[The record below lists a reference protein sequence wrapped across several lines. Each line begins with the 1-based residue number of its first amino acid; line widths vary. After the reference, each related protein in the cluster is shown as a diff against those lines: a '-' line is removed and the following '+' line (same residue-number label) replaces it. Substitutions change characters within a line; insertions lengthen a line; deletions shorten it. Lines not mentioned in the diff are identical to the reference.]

1 MDIFIE
7 QLVKRKKTSKD
18 ALIIMG
24 LILSFFV
31 IIALAWILAIYVN
44 PYFLMVG
51 FFLLLGNCYVFWYFF
66 TARNQEYEYI
76 VTNNNLTIDRVIA
89 KRKRKNVISI
99 DLRKVEDMSQI
110 KKREFN
116 FKKYDKILYTGETEF
131 GKEQYQLAVKT
142 NKYGNTVIIFAPNQ
156 KVLDAMRPYLKATMV
171 RENYL

>member
-7 QLVKRKKTSKD
+7 QLVKRKKTAKD
-18 ALIIMG
+18 YLIITG
-24 LILSFFV
+24 LVLSFFV
-31 IIALAWILAIYVN
+31 IIALAWVLAILVN
-44 PYFLMVG
+44 PYFLTVG

-116 FKKYDKILYTGETEF
+116 LRKYDKILYAGETEF
-131 GKEQYQLAVKT
+131 GEEQYQLAVKT

-156 KVLDAMRPYLKATMV
+156 KVLEGMRSHLKATLV